1 MHGGATRY
9 DFSFNF
15 WRSPPQVVSPFPSSI
30 VRVRIEELTHS
41 INTGQLGLDDP
52 TIRRS
57 PSPPP
62 KYDSQG
68 KRTNT
73 REQRTKEKLTL
84 ERQSLIQ
91 IATKLNPAFKVQP
104 IHCIVRNIAFNIR
117 FFIFYFLRYSAS
129 FGLQTYQRE
138 EDAQDSRADR

>member
-1 MHGGATRY
+1 M
-9 DFSFNF
+9 
-15 WRSPPQVVSPFPSSI
+15 
-30 VRVRIEELTHS
+30 RIEELTHV
-41 INTGQLGLDDP
+41 INTNQLGLDDP

-73 REQRTKEKLTL
+73 REQRTKEKLSL

-91 IATKLNPAFKVQP
+91 LATRLNPMFKVREITAVLSQ
-104 IHCIVRNIAFNIR
+104 AF
-117 FFIFYFLRYSAS
+117 F
-129 FGLQTYQRE
+129 
-138 EDAQDSRADR
+138 

>member
-1 MHGGATRY
+1 MRSNH
-9 DFSFNF
+9 
-15 WRSPPQVVSPFPSSI
+15 SPPFPI
-30 VRVRIEELTHS
+30 YLKIAVRVRIEELTHA

-52 TIRRS
+52 TVRRS

-73 REQRTKEKLTL
+73 REQRTREKLNL

-91 IATKLNPAFKVQP
+91 VATRLNPAFKVRRA
-104 IHCIVRNIAFNIR
+104 CVVFGASR
-117 FFIFYFLRYSAS
+117 FLRVCVPLSLRRTTDPS
-129 FGLQTYQRE
+129 T
-138 EDAQDSRADR
+138 